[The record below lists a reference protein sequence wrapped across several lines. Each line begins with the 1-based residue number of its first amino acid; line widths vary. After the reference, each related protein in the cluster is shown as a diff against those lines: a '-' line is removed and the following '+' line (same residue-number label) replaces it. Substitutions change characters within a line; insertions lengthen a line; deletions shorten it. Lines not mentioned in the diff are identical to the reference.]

1 MYSTAG
7 WERWSE
13 RWIKLQG
20 CLWKFSRSL
29 GMLCWVIKEPCT
41 FVLVNHCLSLFF
53 RSLSALLKMSLTLTW
68 RPWWSKR
75 VQRKLEMQWKLTS
88 ALSKR
93 VCNWEGEVL
102 WEPIWTNSKEGMGVK
117 RGVARSIST
126 ERCQSNNRNFPV
138 FLEIVKIREEA
149 FLDLDSIVQPRKIG
163 FGDNA
168 VINSIFEF
176 VF

>member
-1 MYSTAG
+1 M
-7 WERWSE
+7 
-13 RWIKLQG
+13 
-20 CLWKFSRSL
+20 
-29 GMLCWVIKEPCT
+29 
-41 FVLVNHCLSLFF
+41 
-53 RSLSALLKMSLTLTW
+53 
-68 RPWWSKR
+68 
-75 VQRKLEMQWKLTS
+75 
-88 ALSKR
+88 
-93 VCNWEGEVL
+93 L

-117 RGVARSIST
+117 RGVAHSIST